1 MIQFDN
7 RIKAMNLSD
16 PARKLALLLDYAGD
30 DVHDDYLTLTIPT
43 AAGGDDPPPG
53 DEDDVYSRSVV
64 ALNNHYSPQVQKEYE
79 IFSFRTAKQEERET
93 LDQFVTRLRKLGATC
108 DFTNLSAEIKS
119 QVIQKCRSSKLRT
132 KGLSDLTMS
141 LEDLVKTGNA
151 MNRAVVYAQGIEGKS
166 ETSCSVNQ
174 LATQKP
180 TCHNRQRGNRHGES
194 RRESKCGHCNQRYPH
209 EGGRESCPAVN
220 QTCHNCGTIGHFA
233 KICRKNK
240 PQPNTRGHNR
250 GRGRGQNNYRGRG
263 KSNSGHQ
270 VHHLNATE
278 VDTHEDDYLIH
289 SQNKNWE
296 YQTYV
301 PNTTQ

>member
-1 MIQFDN
+1 MIRFDN

-43 AAGGDDPPPG
+43 AAGGDDSHTG

-151 MNRAVVYAQGIEGKS
+151 MDRAVVYAQGIEGKS
-166 ETSCSVNQ
+166 ETVCSVNQ

-180 TCHNRQRGNRHGES
+180 TGHNRQCGNRHGES
-194 RRESKCGHCNQRYPH
+194 RRESKCGHCN
-209 EGGRESCPAVN
+209 
-220 QTCHNCGTIGHFA
+220 
-233 KICRKNK
+233 
-240 PQPNTRGHNR
+240 
-250 GRGRGQNNYRGRG
+250 
-263 KSNSGHQ
+263 
-270 VHHLNATE
+270 
-278 VDTHEDDYLIH
+278 
-289 SQNKNWE
+289 
-296 YQTYV
+296 
-301 PNTTQ
+301 